1 MEVMVSLLIAFSG
14 VIVAIVALLRGRVY
28 LGIGASIVFALL
40 FSVCGV
46 ALGHSFG
53 IDLLIGIA
61 AITAVQAS
69 YVALSLALEFFAAE
83 NLVSEVQQAIGRQ
96 LRSDLKPPHDLS
108 DAERTFG
115 NLSKA
120 IRSFVQAL
128 SGMRATLIDTRSA
141 SRLNS
146 IRGRFAGPSSS
157 RGISPGRQPSVG
169 WGFSASKIG
178 FFQHQ
183 TNEAR
188 RERQER
194 DEARRKME

>member
-83 NLVSEVQQAIGRQ
+83 NLVSAVQQAIGRQ

-146 IRGRFAGPSSS
+146 IRGRFAGPFFIERYFPRSTALC
-157 RGISPGRQPSVG
+157 
-169 WGFSASKIG
+169 WLG
-178 FFQHQ
+178 FFSEQNWLFSTPDQ
-183 TNEAR
+183 RGSPRASRAR
-188 RERQER
+188 
-194 DEARRKME
+194 